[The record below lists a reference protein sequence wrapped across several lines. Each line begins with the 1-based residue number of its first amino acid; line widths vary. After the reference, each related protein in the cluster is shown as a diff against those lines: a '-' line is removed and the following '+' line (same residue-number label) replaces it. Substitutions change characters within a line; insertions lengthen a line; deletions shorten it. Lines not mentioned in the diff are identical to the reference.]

1 MLKSL
6 LTAVMLLA
14 LARASFAGNVTG
26 AEIVQYGVYDKVR
39 SVGPRKDA
47 GSVLGQ
53 VDQVPE
59 VRFKEQTNT
68 VVASLG
74 TSFGVMITLTGDP
87 PGELVD
93 CSIRWIHPKL
103 TNPTSGKTTERNEI
117 WSQRR
122 IGEPEPTGYTF
133 ENAWE
138 MVPGK
143 WTIQLVY
150 KSKVLVEKTFDV
162 VLARE
167 ASNQSMKPRPQTE

>member
-6 LTAVMLLA
+6 LTSVMILA
-14 LARASFAGNVTG
+14 LTSACFAANVTG
-26 AEIVQYGVYDKVR
+26 AEIVEYGVFDKIR

-47 GSVLGQ
+47 GSVTGQ

-59 VRFKEQTNT
+59 VRLKEKTST
-68 VVASLG
+68 VVAALG
-74 TSFGVMITLTGDP
+74 TNFGIVIKLTGDP
-87 PGELVD
+87 AGELVD

-103 TNPTSGKTTERNEI
+103 TNPNSGRTTERNEI

-143 WTIQLVY
+143 WTIQLIC
-150 KSKVLVEKTFDV
+150 KSKVLAEKTFDV
-162 VLARE
+162 VLAR
-167 ASNQSMKPRPQTE
+167 